1 MKNRL
6 YFVGTKKVI
15 VKDCW
20 WKHHFQVNLEAKVAL
35 SSTVGGGLVEEA
47 KSISAD
53 FLLLRGSR
61 NKTNK

>member
-1 MKNRL
+1 
-6 YFVGTKKVI
+6 
-15 VKDCW
+15 
-20 WKHHFQVNLEAKVAL
+20 VNLEAKVAL